1 MARIVA
7 AMAMTHSPGLTGWFT
22 RAPEAYQQLAL
33 GATAE
38 MRRRLEAERPDAL
51 VMFTND
57 HLLNWPINNIPEYA
71 VGIGEEHV
79 GPADWFDEWL
89 GMEKYRVP
97 GHPALARWIVNEG
110 ARRRLQFAWLRRMQ
124 FDDGISVPTHYLN
137 PDARFRL
144 VPVGMNCTV
153 PPIPTPHTMDCETVH
168 YEWNNA
174 LVPRLEIEPG
184 DTVVFDTRDSADGY
198 YRPASSH
205 ADVLAR
211 GPFRGH
217 PLTGPV
223 RVNGARPGDV
233 LVVEIVEVRPRAS
246 FGWTAIRPGRGLL
259 PEAEFAKPFLQIWD
273 LADGTH
279 ARMGHGIAVP
289 IEPFPGVMGTALD
302 EPGRHSTM
310 PPRKNGGNMDVKHLV
325 AGTTLYLPVWVDGAL
340 FSVGD
345 AHAAQGDGEVCV
357 TAVEMVARVTLRFDL
372 QPRRVLKEPQLRTR
386 GPLAAGT
393 NHGPFFAT
401 TAHGP
406 DLFAA
411 AQQAVRYMIDHLVTE
426 RGLSREEAYI
436 LSSVAVD
443 LKISEIVD
451 TPNWIVS
458 AFLPE
463 SVFTQRAR

>member
-1 MARIVA
+1 MPT
-7 AMAMTHSPGLTGWFT
+7 TH
-22 RAPEAYQQLAL
+22 AL
-33 GATAE
+33 
-38 MRRRLEAERPDAL
+38 
-51 VMFTND
+51 
-57 HLLNWPINNIPEYA
+57 
-71 VGIGEEHV
+71 
-79 GPADWFDEWL
+79 
-89 GMEKYRVP
+89 
-97 GHPALARWIVNEG
+97 
-110 ARRRLQFAWLRRMQ
+110 
-124 FDDGISVPTHYLN
+124 DDG
-137 PDARFRL
+137 
-144 VPVGMNCTV
+144 
-153 PPIPTPHTMDCETVH
+153 TVH

-174 LVPRLEIEPG
+174 LAPRLEIEPG
-184 DTVVFDTRDSADGY
+184 DTVVFDTRDAADGY
-198 YRPASSH
+198 YGPTSSH

-223 RVNGARPGDV
+223 RVNGTRPGDV
-233 LVVEIVEVRPRAS
+233 LVVEIVQVEPRAS

-259 PEAEFAKPFLQIWD
+259 REAEFAKPFLQIWD
-273 LADGTH
+273 LADTTH

-289 IEPFPGVMGTALD
+289 IEPFSGVMGTALD
-302 EPGRHSTM
+302 IPGGHSTM
-310 PPRKNGGNMDVKHLV
+310 PPRKNGGNMDVKQLV

-357 TAVEMVARVTLRFDL
+357 TAVEMMARVTLRFG
-372 QPRRVLKEPQLRTR
+372 RERGRALKEPQLRTR

-393 NHGPFFAT
+393 NRGPYFAT

-411 AQQAVRYMIDHLVTE
+411 AQQAVRYMIDHLVAE

-436 LSSVAVD
+436 LASVAVD

-463 SVFTQRAR
+463 CIFTQATR